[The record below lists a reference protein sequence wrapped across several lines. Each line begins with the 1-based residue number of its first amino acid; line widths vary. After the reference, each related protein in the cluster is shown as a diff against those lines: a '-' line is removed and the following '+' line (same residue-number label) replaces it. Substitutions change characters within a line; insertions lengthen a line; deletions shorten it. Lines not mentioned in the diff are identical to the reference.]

1 MYRDNKEIIEW
12 KWTKGENHDRS
23 KRLFKT
29 EINDAFNK
37 EIEATAFEA
46 SLNHDENTWEILNNS
61 LFDKNFVQVNKRE
74 DTDKKLSERQMI
86 CQVNMNPYLTNN
98 SYVNDLCVHDQ
109 FLKPISTNYGK
120 ESTESTI
127 NTESENN
134 LN

>member
-1 MYRDNKEIIEW
+1 MYTDNKQIIEW

-23 KRLFKT
+23 KRIFKT
-29 EINDAFNK
+29 EINDTFNK

-46 SLNHDENTWEILNNS
+46 SLNHDENTWEILNNT

-98 SYVNDLCVHDQ
+98 TYVNDLTVHDQ

-120 ESTESTI
+120 E
-127 NTESENN
+127 NAESENN
-134 LN
+134 INN